1 MGKGQWFARA
11 PRGGGEPAHGKEG
24 VPWYATLRARLI
36 LSVALVHVVL
46 MGAFVW
52 EAVQEQSTSIR
63 AELES
68 RGHSLVNLMAVAS
81 TNALLSEDLAS
92 LAEVTARVK
101 HQSDVAYGVVVDER
115 GEVLASTVEGE
126 VGHRFAAVRQR
137 LGVDASHLLD
147 LAEPI
152 RVAGRE
158 VGRVYLGLSTQGM
171 RAELARI
178 RNEGLLFIVAA
189 LLVGSAAA
197 WLLSFAVTR
206 NLQRLGVAVRRISA
220 GDREV
225 RVVARGRDEVGVLGR
240 AFNGMLDSLNAA
252 SRAASVEH
260 EKRVEAERLACVGEL
275 AAGIAHEI
283 RNPLAAV
290 INSVSLLSEQELE
303 ADDRQKVR
311 RILNDEAGRLQRI
324 LENFLHFSK
333 VRESR
338 PVPGDLGSLIGEVIT
353 LFSQDP
359 DVAGR
364 VELVSRIEA
373 GGERAVFDQDQ
384 LRQVLWNLMRNAV
397 EAMPEGGTLKVEI
410 EPSGAQRVAVRVCDT
425 GSGIARDL
433 LDRVMH
439 PFVSSRK
446 QGTGLG
452 LSIVQRILV
461 QHGSSL
467 RVHSEPGKGT
477 EVSFELEAA

>member
-1 MGKGQWFARA
+1 MGKRRWFARGL
-11 PRGGGEPAHGKEG
+11 RGGGEPEHGKEG

-178 RNEGLLFIVAA
+178 RNEGL
-189 LLVGSAAA
+189 
-197 WLLSFAVTR
+197 
-206 NLQRLGVAVRRISA
+206 
-220 GDREV
+220 
-225 RVVARGRDEVGVLGR
+225 
-240 AFNGMLDSLNAA
+240 
-252 SRAASVEH
+252 
-260 EKRVEAERLACVGEL
+260 
-275 AAGIAHEI
+275 
-283 RNPLAAV
+283 
-290 INSVSLLSEQELE
+290 
-303 ADDRQKVR
+303 
-311 RILNDEAGRLQRI
+311 
-324 LENFLHFSK
+324 
-333 VRESR
+333 
-338 PVPGDLGSLIGEVIT
+338 
-353 LFSQDP
+353 
-359 DVAGR
+359 
-364 VELVSRIEA
+364 
-373 GGERAVFDQDQ
+373 
-384 LRQVLWNLMRNAV
+384 
-397 EAMPEGGTLKVEI
+397 
-410 EPSGAQRVAVRVCDT
+410 
-425 GSGIARDL
+425 
-433 LDRVMH
+433 
-439 PFVSSRK
+439 
-446 QGTGLG
+446 
-452 LSIVQRILV
+452 
-461 QHGSSL
+461 
-467 RVHSEPGKGT
+467 
-477 EVSFELEAA
+477 